1 MFLKK
6 MTDEQRYSAV
16 IESLGKVLEAHSAVL
31 KSLGEVLDAQREMIN
46 IQGCRIEGLMK
57 KLETAG
63 KKLAK
68 IETLSCKMNAA
79 KEGGAING

>member
-6 MTDEQRYSAV
+6 MTDEQRYN
-16 IESLGKVLEAHSAVL
+16 AVL
-31 KSLGEVLDAQREMIN
+31 KSLGELLEAQRDTIN
-46 IQGCRIEGLMK
+46 IQEYRIEELLK
-57 KLETAG
+57 KLETAE

>member
-16 IESLGKVLEAHSAVL
+16 L
-31 KSLGEVLDAQREMIN
+31 KSLGELLEAQRDTIN
-46 IQGCRIEGLMK
+46 IQEYRIEELLK
-57 KLETAG
+57 KLETAE
-63 KKLAK
+63 KKLAE
-68 IETLSCKMNAA
+68 IETLSCKMNAV